1 MIGSFVFGGGM
12 MTDSS
17 MLESSVVGKLLSPAS
32 IIVNKSESVSE
43 SLLLLSSSASSHSCL
58 MASLKI

>member
-32 IIVNKSESVSE
+32 IIVNESESESE
-43 SLLLLSSSASSHSCL
+43 SFLSVSSSASSRSCL
-58 MASLKI
+58 MASSKI